1 MEDVAQLLV
10 KKLCVCVSVILV
22 VEGIQGKKQK
32 TQMMSYFCL
41 LVESHEKSN
50 AKKWIIWTYTIQII

>member
-41 LVESHEKSN
+41 LVESREKSELFEL
-50 AKKWIIWTYTIQII
+50 TLSR